1 MLVNEQSISGKIN
14 EEENLRGQLAE
25 LANCVS
31 GGLLDPSILDS
42 TSIHYDTKENWD
54 TQRQLIAE
62 KGHFYIYSNA
72 ATTQNEKGV
81 LVFAPGIKV
90 GDGTSYLIDM
100 PYSVFGSDHQI
111 LTNHVENTEI
121 HIDNEE
127 RSKWNEKVSIKV
139 NAATG
144 TLIVEN

>member
-14 EEENLRGQLAE
+14 EEKNLSGRLAG
-25 LANCVS
+25 LANSVS

-54 TQRQLIAE
+54 AQRQLIAE

-72 ATTQNEKGV
+72 STTQNEKGI
-81 LVFAPGIKV
+81 LVFVPGIKV

-100 PYSVFGSDHQI
+100 PYSIFGSDHKT
-111 LTNHVENTEI
+111 LTDYIENT
-121 HIDNEE
+121 
-127 RSKWNEKVSIKV
+127 KKVNIRI
-139 NAATG
+139 NAATE
-144 TLIVEN
+144 TLIIEN